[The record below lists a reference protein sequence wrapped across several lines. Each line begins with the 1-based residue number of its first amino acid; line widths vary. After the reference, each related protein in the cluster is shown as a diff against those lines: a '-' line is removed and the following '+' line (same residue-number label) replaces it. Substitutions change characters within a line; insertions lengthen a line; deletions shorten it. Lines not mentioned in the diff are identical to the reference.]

1 MFRTLRIH
9 LVRQHDA
16 PELACLGTRH
26 DAAASELEVEGEED
40 GLQEG
45 EDGGEDYEP
54 HFYQVWDEAVV
65 GDVAEGLVERAEAG
79 LEEFV

>member
-9 LVRQHDA
+9 LIRQHNA
-16 PELACLGTRH
+16 PELAGLGTRH
-26 DAAASELEVEGEED
+26 YAAASELEVEGEED

-65 GDVAEGLVERAEAG
+65 GDVAEGLVQRSKTG
-79 LEEFV
+79 LEELV